1 MAGIY
6 IHIPFCKQACTY
18 CNFHFSVNLKQAPAL
33 LNALER
39 EIRESPARFPEPEIS
54 SLYFGGGTPSI
65 LAPEDIALLIFAV
78 RQSYN
83 LLPDAEITLEANPD
97 DILPENLQV
106 WKEMGINRLSIG
118 VQSLDEAELRH
129 MNRSHGAQQAR
140 TCIELARQQGFH
152 DLNLDLIYGS
162 EWLSDENWQAH
173 MDWAFES
180 GVQHISAYG
189 LTVEP
194 RTRLGKQ
201 VEKGLLKGPEE
212 EKQARQYLMLAAE
225 AEKRGWDFYEISN
238 LCKPGHRA
246 RHNSSYWANEPYLGI
261 GPSAHSFHGKTRSW
275 NVADNARYIE
285 AIGSGEPSRE
295 NEELGAGEILNE
307 YLLTHLRL
315 VEGVD
320 LNHAEALLP
329 GWALNN
335 QKSMA
340 EFAEQGLARLENSHI
355 LLTASGRLLADRI
368 SAELMA

>member
-1 MAGIY
+1 MPGIY

-18 CNFHFSVNLKQAPAL
+18 CNFHFSVNLRQAPAL
-33 LNALER
+33 VDALEK
-39 EIRESPARFPEPEIS
+39 EILDSPARFPEAEIN

-65 LAPEDIALLIFAV
+65 LAPNDIARLIFAA

-83 LLPDAEITLEANPD
+83 LLPEAEITLEANPD
-97 DILPENLQV
+97 DILPGNLQA

-129 MNRSHGAQQAR
+129 MNRSHNANQAMA
-140 TCIELARQQGFH
+140 CIELAGQQGFH

-162 EWLSDENWQAH
+162 EWLEDADWQAH

-201 VEKGLLKGPEE
+201 VEKGSWKGPEE

-261 GPSAHSFHGKTRSW
+261 GPSAHSYRGDSRSW
-275 NVADNARYIE
+275 NPADNALYITG
-285 AIGSGEPSRE
+285 ITSGNLARE
-295 NEELGAGEILNE
+295 SETLGPKERLNE

-320 LNHAEALLP
+320 VNYAETLLP
-329 GWALNN
+329 GWAKNT
-335 QKSMA
+335 QKSV
-340 EFAEQGLARLENSHI
+340 EELREQGLARLENSHI
-355 LLTASGRLLADRI
+355 LLTVSGRLLADRI